1 MSKNKTK
8 TSRALQGMTEGA
20 RNLLVSL
27 RNGGEVPGAGSVIE
41 DNTPLVVT
49 ERTGKHYNRKNR
61 RNHAFVLQNVSN
73 GLFMKRVVN
82 MSTGVIS
89 RKDVTLEEATLFRFD
104 SLVTVINEV
113 PGLNFEYFMVK
124 RNDEKELIL
133 I

>member
-61 RNHAFVLQNVSN
+61 RKGAFVLQNVSN

-89 RKDVTLEEATLFRFD
+89 RKDKPLEEATLFRFD

>member
-41 DNTPLVVT
+41 DHTPLVVT

-61 RNHAFVLQNVSN
+61 RNHVFVLQNVSN

-82 MSTGVIS
+82 ITKRTVS
-89 RKDVTLEEATLFRFD
+89 RSDVTLEEATLFRFD

-124 RNDEKELIL
+124 RNDKKELVL